1 MSYNTTTKAITLII
15 VGICFSTYIHYTR
28 SPSISMCW
36 RSWQSILHR
45 MPFYGCHAYKDG
57 PNRFIDFHGYPT
69 DHTPEYYKGY
79 DDEDRDF
86 V

>member
-1 MSYNTTTKAITLII
+1 
-15 VGICFSTYIHYTR
+15 
-28 SPSISMCW
+28 
-36 RSWQSILHR
+36 
-45 MPFYGCHAYKDG
+45 MPFYGCQAYKDG